1 MTAGDAGRRRAYVGW
16 EALLDLPDK
25 EAGQADLLGWDARRM
40 RRWLGRLG
48 DPQLRLRCTL
58 VTGSKGKGSTAAF
71 LEAALRAAG
80 HRTALYTQPHLHR
93 YRERV
98 RIGGWPLPAAAS
110 RAALAAVL
118 GLAPGPV
125 TAFEAATAAAFWA
138 FAQAGVEDAVLELG
152 FGGRLDA
159 VAECEPVQVL
169 FTPLEV
175 EHAEIFGPDL
185 ASVSAHDLALIR
197 FGRHC
202 LSGRQRPEVAAEFA
216 RRLSRHGA
224 TGAAVPLPAPGG
236 PGTLQIPDGP
246 RIRVRLG
253 MEGAFQ
259 WENAA
264 LAAAGAAYL
273 GASPEAI
280 ARGLSSARLPGR
292 FETVGRRP
300 RLIVD
305 GAHTPGSMA
314 ALAAAVGQLG
324 PRPRVALI
332 LGVLRDKD
340 MEGIADVLRE
350 GPWEVWATRPRHPRA
365 VAAADLAEAL
375 DGLGRPVHCVPE
387 VAEAVARARAWAG
400 PQGLCVVAGSLSL
413 AAEVRALRAAER
425 AAGGAPA
432 RPGA

>member
-1 MTAGDAGRRRAYVGW
+1 MTGAQAVRRQVYLGY

-25 EAGQADLLGWDARRM
+25 ESGQADLLGWDARRM

-71 LEAALRAAG
+71 LESALRAAG
-80 HRTALYTQPHLHR
+80 RRTALYIQPHLHR
-93 YRERV
+93 YRERI
-98 RIGGWPLPAAAS
+98 RIDGQPLPAAAS
-110 RAALAAVL
+110 RTALAAVL
-118 GLAPGPV
+118 RRAPGPV

-175 EHAEIFGPDL
+175 EHAEIFGADL
-185 ASVSAHDLALIR
+185 GTVSAHDLALIR

-202 LSGRQRPEVAAEFA
+202 LRGRQRPEVAEEFG
-216 RRLSRHGA
+216 RRLLRHGA
-224 TGAAVPLPAPGG
+224 TGGPVPLPAPAG
-236 PGTLQIPDGP
+236 PGEPGGLQLPGGAG
-246 RIRVRLG
+246 IRVQLG
-253 MEGAFQ
+253 LEGAFQ

-273 GASPEAI
+273 GVPAEAI
-280 ARGLSSARLPGR
+280 ARGLAETRLAGR
-292 FETVGRRP
+292 FETVAQRP

-314 ALAAAVGQLG
+314 ALTAALKQLDI
-324 PRPRVALI
+324 PPRVALV

-340 MEGIADVLRE
+340 LAGIAEVLRG
-350 GPWEVWATRPRHPRA
+350 GPWHLWATRPRHPRA
-365 VAAADLAEAL
+365 LPAGELAAALAQAGCPVQCVPDVRRALAEAYAWI
-375 DGLGRPVHCVPE
+375 GRD
-387 VAEAVARARAWAG
+387 
-400 PQGLCVVAGSLSL
+400 GLCVAAGSLSM
-413 AAEVRALRAAER
+413 AAEVRSLRLAAR
-425 AAGGAPA
+425 A